1 MEYKFSDLTKNII
14 HCFYKVYNKLG
25 YGFLEKVYENSLKF
39 ELESKNYKV
48 ESQKPIK
55 VYYRE
60 QLVGE
65 YFADLVVD
73 DKIIIELKAN
83 KFLSPE
89 DDAQI
94 LNYLKATKY
103 EIGLIL
109 NFGIK
114 PEIRRKI
121 YSLPEKQKNIRTH
134 IKVDLTDIH

>member
-1 MEYKFSDLTKNII
+1 MNMEYKFSDLTKNII

-121 YSLPEKQKNIRTH
+121 YKNFAARLEG
-134 IKVDLTDIH
+134 VF

>member
-1 MEYKFSDLTKNII
+1 ML
-14 HCFYKVYNKLG
+14 
-25 YGFLEKVYENSLKF
+25 
-39 ELESKNYKV
+39 
-48 ESQKPIK
+48 
-55 VYYRE
+55 YRE

-65 YFADLVVD
+65 YFADLVVE

-109 NFGIK
+109 NFGK
-114 PEIRRKI
+114 KSEIRRKI
-121 YSLPEKQKNIRTH
+121 YSLSEKQKNIRTNVKL
-134 IKVDLTDIH
+134 I